1 MSNNEISKKQNNTPA
16 DGGVFS
22 GIQAFEGAQR
32 MATALATSSLVP
44 ADYKGNT
51 ANTLIALEMAQRTGS
66 SPMAVMQN
74 MHIIHGRPSWSS
86 QFVIA
91 ALNSCGL
98 FSPVRFRVEGDGDG
112 KTCVAWAYDKAT
124 NDVLEGPAVS
134 IAMAKAEGWYS
145 KNGSKWKTMPDLM
158 LRYRAAKFFGNLYAP
173 HITMGMLTAE
183 ESGDVAGRQAMPNSG
198 HDGAPAAVSDLNAA
212 VIDAEPVVVDE
223 PAQAAETL
231 TAPPKGTWNNAE
243 PMQAEPVQTE
253 PANPI
258 ADLNSTIPSNEVD
271 IF

>member
-1 MSNNEISKKQNNTPA
+1 MTTEIAKKQNTAPVE
-16 DGGVFS
+16 GGVFS

-32 MATALATSSLVP
+32 MANALASSSLVP

-98 FSPVRFRVEGDGDG
+98 FSPIRFRVEGEGDN
-112 KTCVAWAYDKAT
+112 KTCTAWAYDKAT
-124 NDVLEGPAVS
+124 EEVLEGPPVS
-134 IAMAKAEGWYS
+134 IGMAKAEGWDG
-145 KNGSKWKTMPDLM
+145 KNGSKWKTMPELM

-183 ESGDVAGRQAMPNSG
+183 ESTDVS
-198 HDGAPAAVSDLNAA
+198 APNAA
-212 VIDAEPVVVDE
+212 PSVV
-223 PAQAAETL
+223 
-231 TAPPKGTWNNAE
+231 
-243 PMQAEPVQTE
+243 
-253 PANPI
+253 
-258 ADLNSTIPSNEVD
+258 ADLNDAPAPVNVTPEPATVEPEPAAPTVEPEPVPVQPEPEPVPVQQTGNPINDINSELQTTEGD